1 MRGGSADM
9 AKNAS
14 GLKILVVDDEENI
27 RFLYKEELE
36 DEGYKVTLAANA
48 EEAMKKIIEQQPDL
62 ITLDIKMPGMDGI
75 EFLRKL
81 KEENRNIPVILC
93 SAYGSYKQDFR
104 VWASDA
110 YVVKSADLRELK
122 QTIKEILASA

>member
-1 MRGGSADM
+1 MLIFSLEQDM
-9 AKNAS
+9 K
-14 GLKILVVDDEENI
+14 KVLVVDDEQNI

-36 DEGYKVTLAANA
+36 ECGYQVTVAATA
-48 EEAMKKIIEQQPDL
+48 EEAMEKIQQDKPDI

-75 EFLRKL
+75 EFMRKL
-81 KEENRNIPVILC
+81 KEEKSDIPVILC
-93 SAYGSYKQDFR
+93 SAYGRYKQDFR

-122 QTIKEILASA
+122 STIKDILGENNSQ